1 MTSQGIP
8 AIQTALPADWDDI
21 AMITTQEYPG
31 HDSKPE
37 LPGGS
42 TKARFTSLSMKT
54 PQRPGTALVGVSAL
68 GLILMGAPA
77 RADELQSLKQQL
89 EAIQQRIERLEKSQ
103 ATQQKAQKEL
113 KTRVDEGTVSPAT
126 VVTAG
131 DFKGSFKLP
140 GTDTSF
146 SIFGYVKG
154 DVIVSSRSAGGQ
166 NAIGDQFLV
175 PSAIPVGPTAGAN
188 EKNQTTFTA
197 RQSRLGVRSSTPT
210 SYGPLSTLLEVDF
223 YGPGLGGG
231 QTLAGSAGDELVSN
245 RNAPSLRHAYG
256 TLGNL
261 GVGQFWTAFEN
272 QAAIPDILDFGGPVG
287 IIFIRQTQVRW
298 TQPFQGGNWEVSLE
312 NPETAIANDA
322 ALLRP
327 DDDRYPDI
335 VGRVNLLKTSSGDF
349 WGSVLV
355 RNIRI
360 DQPGAT
366 DNQWG
371 AALQLG
377 GIIPITSA
385 GRDDFRFVIN
395 YGNVVGRYQELGF
408 FPDGILVNNQI
419 ELSDVVSGFVSYR
432 HFWSPNWRSNLVL
445 SASYA
450 DHPGGTAGTINKE
463 ARSAHLN
470 LIWSSIASVNL
481 GVEYIYGYRRTQN
494 GFSGNLNRLQFSG
507 QYSF

>member
-1 MTSQGIP
+1 M
-8 AIQTALPADWDDI
+8 
-21 AMITTQEYPG
+21 
-31 HDSKPE
+31 
-37 LPGGS
+37 
-42 TKARFTSLSMKT
+42 
-54 PQRPGTALVGVSAL
+54 
-68 GLILMGAPA
+68 
-77 RADELQSLKQQL
+77 LKQQL
-89 EAIQQRIERLEKSQ
+89 QAIQQRIERLERSQ

-113 KTRVDEGTVSPAT
+113 QTRVDEGTVSPAT

-146 SIFGYVKG
+146 SIFGY
-154 DVIVSSRSAGGQ
+154 
-166 NAIGDQFLV
+166 
-175 PSAIPVGPTAGAN
+175 
-188 EKNQTTFTA
+188 
-197 RQSRLGVRSSTPT
+197 
-210 SYGPLSTLLEVDF
+210 
-223 YGPGLGGG
+223 
-231 QTLAGSAGDELVSN
+231 
-245 RNAPSLRHAYG
+245 
-256 TLGNL
+256 
-261 GVGQFWTAFEN
+261 
-272 QAAIPDILDFGGPVG
+272 
-287 IIFIRQTQVRW
+287 
-298 TQPFQGGNWEVSLE
+298 
-312 NPETAIANDA
+312 
-322 ALLRP
+322 
-327 DDDRYPDI
+327 
-335 VGRVNLLKTSSGDF
+335 F

-450 DHPGGTAGTINKE
+450 DHPGGTAATINKE

-494 GFSGNLNRLQFSG
+494 GFSGNLNRLKFSG